1 MTNKELKII
10 ENLIAEMK
18 IIENLIAEIE
28 NLILT
33 ILKKELL
40 RSKLN

>member
-18 IIENLIAEIE
+18 LDPNYSEERIAKIQA
-28 NLILT
+28 
-33 ILKKELL
+33 ELD
-40 RSKLN
+40 SDEDEE

>member
-18 IIENLIAEIE
+18 LDTNYSEERIAKIQA
-28 NLILT
+28 
-33 ILKKELL
+33 ELD
-40 RSKLN
+40 SDEDEE